1 MIRLAR
7 KLANSLR
14 RLWREPSSPAGPVPS
29 SATTSLGGLGEA
41 IAAHHLESAGLRI
54 IERNAR
60 TRSGELDL
68 IALDPS
74 DHVSTVVF
82 VEVKTRR
89 SQRSG
94 APEDAVTRTKM
105 NRLTRGALAFLASHP
120 RLRDQP
126 CRFDVVAIEAPPGVP
141 LETLA
146 ARPDLLT
153 IRWTRNAFEVEAETT
168 G

>member
-1 MIRLAR
+1 MIRWDHRIAS
-7 KLANSLR
+7 SLR
-14 RLWREPSSPAGPVPS
+14 RLLSKSSSPASPVPS
-29 SATTSLGGLGEA
+29 SATNSLGGLGEA
-41 IAAHHLESAGLRI
+41 IAARHLESAGLRI

-68 IALDPS
+68 VAIDPA

-94 APEDAVTRTKM
+94 TPEESVTRAKM
-105 NRLTRGALAFLASHP
+105 DRLGRGALAFLASHP
-120 RLRDQP
+120 KLQDQP
-126 CRFDVVAIEAPPGVP
+126 CRFDVVAIEAPPGPP

-146 ARPDLLT
+146 AHPDLLA
-153 IRWTRNAFEVEAETT
+153 IRWIRNAFEVEAEA
-168 G
+168 